1 MHRYMHSN
9 SSVVPTDM
17 ILFSII
23 IYQHPSSRT
32 LQSLKM
38 ICAIVV
44 VVVELLKK
52 IPPSYE
58 ETKHRREKAVLKD
71 RRSH

>member
-1 MHRYMHSN
+1 
-9 SSVVPTDM
+9 
-17 ILFSII
+17 
-23 IYQHPSSRT
+23 
-32 LQSLKM
+32 M

-58 ETKHRREKAVLKD
+58 ETKHQREKAVLKD
-71 RRSH
+71 WRSHLSLEYTSILRVSVEGV